1 MFLQER
7 QEKILEYVNQHET
20 ASTKELSQ
28 LFQLSLVTIRSDINE
43 LDRKG
48 LLLKTHGGAMSLLGK
63 MDFETPAFVKNMINV
78 DAKKK
83 IGELAAS
90 MISDND
96 VVIFDSGTTTLQIA
110 SAITNKNITAITND
124 LKIAIVL
131 AEKGI
136 TLVMPGGTVTSS
148 VYSMTGTDTVEFF
161 KRIRANKLFL
171 GVDAI
176 DLEDGITNRTLL
188 EIGVKQAMMDASE
201 KTIAV
206 FDHSKCGKKVFA
218 RLCGI
223 ESLDM
228 VITDRLDDNE
238 RERLQQEG
246 VEVVVTSAK

>member
-7 QEKILEYVNQHET
+7 QEKILEYVNKHEK

-43 LDRKG
+43 LDRRG
-48 LLLKTHGGAMSLLGK
+48 LLLKTQGGAISVLGK
-63 MDFETPAFVKNMINV
+63 MDFETPALVKNMINA
-78 DAKKK
+78 DAKKR
-83 IGELAAS
+83 IGEMAAA

-110 SAITNKNITAITND
+110 SAITKKNITAITND

-136 TLVMPGGTVTSS
+136 NLVMPGGTVNPS
-148 VYSMTGTDTVEFF
+148 VYSMTGTETVDFF
-161 KRIRANKLFL
+161 RKIRANKLFL

-176 DLEDGITNRTLL
+176 DIRDGITNRTFT
-188 EIGVKQAMMDASE
+188 EIGVKKAMIEAAE
-201 KTIAV
+201 KKIAV

-218 RLCGI
+218 KLC
-223 ESLDM
+223 ETTQLDM
-228 VITDRLDDNE
+228 IITDVLDSDEQEYLKQAGVETVITNH
-238 RERLQQEG
+238 
-246 VEVVVTSAK
+246 K